1 MESIRK
7 NRDLYIDIE
16 AIASLALVQEGL
28 LHPVDKLMDSKVAQ
42 EVDSTGKLNGKT
54 FPFSFILAPSGKT
67 NHDVLSSAKSGE
79 KLNLVNSATKEKC
92 GEINVDEVFEIDK
105 KRRVEKI
112 YSTSNQSHP
121 GVKDILQRLGSLAV
135 CGDYYV
141 EFDAV
146 KEEKEKIAKAKEKV
160 NAQKIKAIMMA
171 GKPFHRAHERMIRTS
186 MDDTDLV
193 VIFLL
198 KPYKQDS
205 FSYELR
211 EKTIKYFIKNFLPMN
226 KVIVVPFENTYIFA
240 GNNEVILNSI
250 VAKNF
255 GCTSIAMGQNHA
267 GLGMYYDK
275 KSIKSIFDTLVG
287 VDIDV
292 DIVNEYVYCDECKT
306 LVSTTTCPH
315 GQHHHIHYH
324 SKSIQELYNQGLLP
338 PAVLVRKEI
347 SAIILSHKFPNR
359 FKKLE
364 ELYYDILPQSGLL
377 EQHSEEEFYIELMKL
392 YQTTSLT

>member
-28 LHPVDKLMDSKVAQ
+28 LYPVQSLMDSKTAK
-42 EVDSTGKLNGKT
+42 EVDDSGKYNGKT
-54 FPFSFILAPSGKT
+54 FPFSFILAPSGKK
-67 NHDVLSSAKSGE
+67 NNEVLSSAKVGE
-79 KLNLVNSATKEKC
+79 KLNLVNSQTKQKC
-92 GEINVDEVFEIDK
+92 GEIIIDEVFEIDRNK
-105 KRRVEKI
+105 RVEKI
-112 YSTSNQSHP
+112 YSTSNPSHP
-121 GVKDILQRLGSLAV
+121 GVKDILQRLGNLAV
-135 CGDYYV
+135 CGEFFV

-146 KEEKEKIAKAKEKV
+146 KNAKYEIQEATSRV
-160 NAQKIKAIMMA
+160 NAKNIKAIMMA
-171 GKPFHRAHERMIRTS
+171 GKPLHRAHERMIRTS
-186 MDDTDLV
+186 MENTDLV

-198 KPYKQDS
+198 KPYKQDKI
-205 FSYELR
+205 SYELR
-211 EKTIKYFIKNFLPMN
+211 EKTVKFFIKNYLPMN
-226 KVIVVPFENTYIFA
+226 RVIVVPFENTYIFA

-255 GCTSIAMGQNHA
+255 GCTQIAMGKNHA

-275 KSIKSIFDTLVG
+275 SSIKSIFDTLVG
-287 VDIDV
+287 VDISV

-306 LVSTTTCPH
+306 LVSTSTCPH

-324 SKSIQELYNQGLLP
+324 SKSILELFNQGLLP
-338 PAVLVRKEI
+338 PTILVRKEI
-347 SAIILSHKFPNR
+347 SAIILSSMFPNR

-364 ELYYDILPQSGLL
+364 ELYYDILPMSGLL
-377 EQHSEEEFYIELMKL
+377 EQHSEEEFYVELMKL